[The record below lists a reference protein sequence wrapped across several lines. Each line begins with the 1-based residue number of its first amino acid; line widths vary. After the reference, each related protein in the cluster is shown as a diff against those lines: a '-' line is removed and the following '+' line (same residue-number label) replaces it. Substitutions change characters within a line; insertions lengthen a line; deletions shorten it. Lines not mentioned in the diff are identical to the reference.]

1 MPVKIIQ
8 RSHGGPEVLDVVD
21 APRPEPGAG
30 EVLVR
35 ARAAALN
42 PVDGKTRRGQAIPLP
57 FPASVG
63 WDFAGVVEAIGG
75 GVTDLSVGERV
86 FGMPQ
91 FPSEA
96 GYGEYVAAPADHWA
110 PSPATLDDV
119 HAAAVPLAALTALKA
134 FREVAD
140 LRPGQRVLVHAAG
153 GGVGHFAVQIARIL
167 GAEVVATASAEKATF
182 VKELGADQVI
192 DYRTI
197 DFVQALSDD
206 KVDVVLDL
214 IGGEN
219 GVRSVAV
226 TNPGGLV
233 IGVPGG
239 IDDDLAAAAQ
249 NAGVRAE
256 GVMVSPNGTAL
267 REIAGWIDSG
277 RLVATVSETY
287 DISDVRA
294 AHRSL
299 DTGRT
304 TGKIVLTI
312 P

>member
-256 GVMVSPNGTAL
+256 GVMVSPNGAAL